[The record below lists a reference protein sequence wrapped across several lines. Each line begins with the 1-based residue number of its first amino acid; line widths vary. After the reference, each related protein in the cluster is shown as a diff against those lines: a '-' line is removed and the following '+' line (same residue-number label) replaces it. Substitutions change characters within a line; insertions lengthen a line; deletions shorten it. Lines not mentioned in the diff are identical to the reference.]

1 MPNNITLKQE
11 TKFTMSKVKMRH
23 TTMGS
28 PCSPIHHMTET
39 AAPKENQNGLLY
51 VQQRH
56 QRGGGSLRH

>member
-1 MPNNITLKQE
+1 
-11 TKFTMSKVKMRH
+11 
-23 TTMGS
+23 MGS
-28 PCSPIHHMTET
+28 TYSPIHHMTET